1 MLDATV
7 IIDYQNVHLIGL
19 NLFQPPKER
28 HRHYL
33 DPTRFAT
40 RLIDK
45 RNATQEREDLAAFLT
60 KILVFRGLP
69 SPIYDSRSYARN
81 LNQASFWQR
90 NEMVKVMHRPLKYSF
105 QEDLNGR
112 FKLNSEGERIIK
124 SKREKGIDV
133 LCALALVR
141 EARTS
146 SVVILASQ
154 DSDLVPAFDEAL
166 SLNTARIETFSWYSK
181 GNRRS
186 LELRPESQAI
196 WNTRL
201 EENDFLE
208 CIDVRTYK

>member
-19 NLFQPPKER
+19 NLFQPLNEQK
-28 HRHYL
+28 HHFL
-33 DPTRFAT
+33 DPTKFAT
-40 RLIDK
+40 RLINK
-45 RNATQEREDLAAFLT
+45 RNATQKRTELAAFA
-60 KILVFRGLP
+60 KNILVFRGLP
-69 SPIYDSRSYARN
+69 SPIFDSRSYARN

-90 NEMVKVMHRPLKYSF
+90 NEIVTVVHRPLKYSF
-105 QEDLNGR
+105 QEDLNGK

-154 DSDLVPAFDEAL
+154 DSDLVPALDEAL
-166 SLNTARIETFSWYSK
+166 SLNTARIETFSWYSR

-186 LELRPESQAI
+186 LELRPESQPI

-201 EENDFLE
+201 EESDFLE

>member
-1 MLDATV
+1 MLEATI

-19 NLFQPPKER
+19 NLFKPLLEKNG
-28 HRHYL
+28 HYL
-33 DPTRFAT
+33 DPYLFAT

-45 RNATQEREDLAAFLT
+45 RNSNQKEKELAAFAS

-69 SPIYDSRSYARN
+69 SPTYDSRSYSRN
-81 LNQASFWQR
+81 LNQATAWQSSNR
-90 NEMVKVMHRPLKYSF
+90 VTVIHRPLKYIF
-105 QEDLNGR
+105 QKDSNGKFELNR
-112 FKLNSEGERIIK
+112 RDERIIK

-146 SVVILASQ
+146 GLVILASQ
-154 DSDLVPAFDEAL
+154 DSDLVPALDEAL
-166 SLNTARIETFSWYSK
+166 SLNAARIETFSWYSK

-186 LELRPESQAI
+186 LELRPDSQRI

-201 EENDFLE
+201 NENDFLE
-208 CIDVRTYK
+208 CIDNRKYS